1 MTAIILDKF
10 IQFWFYIGGHTQI
23 YKNFHMHETEET
35 AYDISD
41 FHLGFTVKNYGTKEN
56 KFDESLVEWL
66 IQINEGIGNNVS

>member
-1 MTAIILDKF
+1 
-10 IQFWFYIGGHTQI
+10 
-23 YKNFHMHETEET
+23 MHETEET